1 MGRKQTK
8 SGKIRLTEVAKLA
21 GVSPITASRFFRN
34 PEALSLSK
42 RERVDSAVKELGY
55 VPNLAA
61 RALASHRTEV
71 IGVVIP
77 SLTNNVFA
85 DVLRGVYDSSE
96 GSRYSIQLANTRY
109 SILQEEKLLRLFRAQ
124 KPAGLI
130 VTGINQTAESRAILE
145 SMNCPVTQIMEIGDS
160 PVDMMVGFSHYDAA
174 FAAISHILE
183 QGYRRIGFLGAR
195 MDPRVQRRFEG
206 YRDAMKAASLFDPNL
221 VVTTSVPTTV
231 TLGGTLFADLL
242 AQDARHRRGLLRQ
255 RRPRARRPVRMPA
268 PADVGS
274 PRSGHCRLQRSGIH
288 GFCGPLAHQR
298 AHQSLRNGPARR
310 HDGDRRDRGPPPAG
324 AGSQPWFSVDGP
336 RELDAAKHLIAVCGM
351 DRAWTENGSAIFW
364 AELGSD
370 CSDGRRQARCS
381 G

>member
-1 MGRKQTK
+1 MGRKSTK

-34 PEALSLSK
+34 PEALSMAK

-85 DVLRGVYDSSE
+85 DVLRGIYDSLE

-130 VTGINQTAESRAILE
+130 VTGINQTTDSRAILE
-145 SMNCPVTQIMEIGDS
+145 TMNCPVTQIMEVGEA
-160 PVDMMVGFSHYDAA
+160 PVDMMVGFSHYDASS
-174 FAAISHILE
+174 AAISHILT
-183 QGYRRIGFLGAR
+183 QGRRRIGFLGAR

-206 YRDAMKAASLFDPNL
+206 YRDVMTAASLFDPNL

-231 TLGGTLFADLL
+231 TLGSTLFADLIARAPDIDAVFCVNDDL
-242 AQDARHRRGLLRQ
+242 ALGVLFECQ
-255 RRPRARRPVRMPA
+255 RRRISVPRDIVLVGFNDLEFMASAVPSLTSVRTNRYEMGRHAVTMVIDAIEGRRPEVPVLDLGFQLMVRESSTVQ
-268 PADVGS
+268 D
-274 PRSGHCRLQRSGIH
+274 
-288 GFCGPLAHQR
+288 
-298 AHQSLRNGPARR
+298 
-310 HDGDRRDRGPPPAG
+310 
-324 AGSQPWFSVDGP
+324 
-336 RELDAAKHLIAVCGM
+336 
-351 DRAWTENGSAIFW
+351 T
-364 AELGSD
+364 
-370 CSDGRRQARCS
+370 
-381 G
+381 

>member
-1 MGRKQTK
+1 MGRKSTK

-34 PEALSLSK
+34 PEALSVAK

-85 DVLRGVYDSSE
+85 DVLRGIYDSLE

-109 SILQEEKLLRLFRAQ
+109 SILQEEKLLQLFRAQ

-130 VTGINQTAESRAILE
+130 VTGINQTADSRAILE
-145 SMNCPVTQIMEIGDS
+145 SMNCPVTQIMEIGDE
-160 PVDMMVGFSHYDAA
+160 PVDMMVGFSHYDASS
-174 FAAISHILE
+174 AAIAHILA
-183 QGYRRIGFLGAR
+183 QGRRRIGFLGAR

-221 VVTTSVPTTV
+221 IVTTTVPTTV
-231 TLGGTLFADLL
+231 TLGGTLFADLVAQTPDIDAVFCVNDDL
-242 AQDARHRRGLLRQ
+242 ALGVLFECQRRRISVPLDLAIVGFNDLEFMASAVPSLTSVRTNRYEMGRHAVTMVIDAIEGRRPEVPVLDLGFQLMVRESSTAQD
-255 RRPRARRPVRMPA
+255 
-268 PADVGS
+268 
-274 PRSGHCRLQRSGIH
+274 
-288 GFCGPLAHQR
+288 
-298 AHQSLRNGPARR
+298 
-310 HDGDRRDRGPPPAG
+310 
-324 AGSQPWFSVDGP
+324 
-336 RELDAAKHLIAVCGM
+336 
-351 DRAWTENGSAIFW
+351 T
-364 AELGSD
+364 
-370 CSDGRRQARCS
+370 
-381 G
+381 

>member
-1 MGRKQTK
+1 MGRKRTK

-34 PEALSLSK
+34 PEALSVAK

-85 DVLRGVYDSSE
+85 DVLRGIYDSLE

-109 SILQEEKLLRLFRAQ
+109 SILQEEKLLQLFRAQ

-130 VTGINQTAESRAILE
+130 VTGINQTADSRAILE
-145 SMNCPVTQIMEIGDS
+145 SMNCPVAQIMEIGDE
-160 PVDMMVGFSHYDAA
+160 PVDMMVGFSHYEASS
-174 FAAISHILE
+174 AAIAHILA
-183 QGYRRIGFLGAR
+183 QGRRRIGFLGAR

-221 VVTTSVPTTV
+221 VVTTTVPTTV
-231 TLGGTLFADLL
+231 TLGGTLFADLVAQSPDIDAVFCVNDDL
-242 AQDARHRRGLLRQ
+242 ALGVLFECQRRRISVPRDLAIVGFNDLEFMASAVPSLTSVRTNRYEMGRHAVTMVIDAIEGRRPEVPVLDLGFQLMVRESSTAQD
-255 RRPRARRPVRMPA
+255 
-268 PADVGS
+268 
-274 PRSGHCRLQRSGIH
+274 
-288 GFCGPLAHQR
+288 
-298 AHQSLRNGPARR
+298 
-310 HDGDRRDRGPPPAG
+310 
-324 AGSQPWFSVDGP
+324 
-336 RELDAAKHLIAVCGM
+336 
-351 DRAWTENGSAIFW
+351 T
-364 AELGSD
+364 
-370 CSDGRRQARCS
+370 
-381 G
+381 

>member
-1 MGRKQTK
+1 MGRKSTK

-34 PEALSLSK
+34 PEALSVAK

-85 DVLRGVYDSSE
+85 DVLRGIYDSLE

-109 SILQEEKLLRLFRAQ
+109 SILQEEKLLQLFRAQ

-130 VTGINQTAESRAILE
+130 VTGINQTEESRAILE
-145 SMNCPVTQIMEIGDS
+145 TMNCPVTQIMEIGEA
-160 PVDMMVGFSHYDAA
+160 PVDMMVGFSHYDASS
-174 FAAISHILE
+174 AAIAHILA
-183 QGYRRIGFLGAR
+183 QGRRRIGFLGAR

-206 YRDAMKAASLFDPNL
+206 YRDAMKAAGLFDPNL

-231 TLGGTLFADLL
+231 TLGSTLFADLVAQTPDIDAVFCVNDDL
-242 AQDARHRRGLLRQ
+242 ALGVLFECQ
-255 RRPRARRPVRMPA
+255 RRRISVPRDLAIVGFNDLEFMASAVPSLTSVRTNRYEMGRHAVTMVIDAIEGRRPEVPVLDLGFQLMVRESSTM
-268 PADVGS
+268 
-274 PRSGHCRLQRSGIH
+274 
-288 GFCGPLAHQR
+288 
-298 AHQSLRNGPARR
+298 
-310 HDGDRRDRGPPPAG
+310 HD
-324 AGSQPWFSVDGP
+324 
-336 RELDAAKHLIAVCGM
+336 
-351 DRAWTENGSAIFW
+351 T
-364 AELGSD
+364 
-370 CSDGRRQARCS
+370 
-381 G
+381 

>member
-1 MGRKQTK
+1 MGRKTTK

-34 PEALSLSK
+34 PEALSVAK

-85 DVLRGVYDSSE
+85 DVLRGIYDSLE

-109 SILQEEKLLRLFRAQ
+109 SILQEEKLLQLFRAQ

-130 VTGINQTAESRAILE
+130 VTGINQTADSRAILE
-145 SMNCPVTQIMEIGDS
+145 SMNCPVAQIMEIGDE
-160 PVDMMVGFSHYDAA
+160 PVDMMVGFSHYEASS
-174 FAAISHILE
+174 AAIAHILA
-183 QGYRRIGFLGAR
+183 QGRRRIGFLGAR

-221 VVTTSVPTTV
+221 VVTTTVPTTV
-231 TLGGTLFADLL
+231 TLGGTLFADLVAQSPDIDAVFCVNDDL
-242 AQDARHRRGLLRQ
+242 ALGVLFECQRRRISVPRDLAIVGFNDLEFMASAVPSLTSVRTNRYEMGRHAVTMVIDAIEGRRPEVPVLDLGFQLMVRESSTAQD
-255 RRPRARRPVRMPA
+255 
-268 PADVGS
+268 
-274 PRSGHCRLQRSGIH
+274 
-288 GFCGPLAHQR
+288 
-298 AHQSLRNGPARR
+298 
-310 HDGDRRDRGPPPAG
+310 
-324 AGSQPWFSVDGP
+324 
-336 RELDAAKHLIAVCGM
+336 
-351 DRAWTENGSAIFW
+351 T
-364 AELGSD
+364 
-370 CSDGRRQARCS
+370 
-381 G
+381 